1 VRINLPLFTTYAE
14 FPDTNRYVLNLRAH
28 MFYMPILHE
37 RLDSV
42 STPLEFLTL
51 GYNPN
56 FLHLFQ
62 YPCLFPP
69 DYLVAYF
76 RTINFTEM
84 FKHFERTER
93 ALQLQRRLDPFL
105 REPYWWQIRNSLKTT
120 FSDYLVLDVK
130 RESALKDTLDQL
142 WRAERRLLLKPLK
155 VKMGMQEGEVGLD
168 QGGVTSEFFRV
179 VLNEAFKPD
188 NGISTPLFQSPIA
201 HSVAMGS
208 IANLEGV

>member
-1 VRINLPLFTTYAE
+1 
-14 FPDTNRYVLNLRAH
+14 

-37 RLDSV
+37 RLDSI
-42 STPLEFLTL
+42 STPLEFLTHVD
-51 GYNPN
+51 NPN

-62 YPCLFPP
+62 YSCLFPP

-93 ALQLQRRLDPFL
+93 AVQLQRGLDPFL

-188 NGISTPLFQSPIA
+188 NGMSALLPIPDYKIF
-201 HSVAMGS
+201 SNRNS
-208 IANLEGV
+208 S